1 MAPSQA
7 VPCAKWLLDAARHH
21 PFPPGFPM
29 AAKCTRDTKT
39 SRPIFPV
46 RCPSSRPV
54 GAPSRPRRRARIS
67 IRYRSGHTHARQ
79 PPARQH
85 GKHTPPGYSAVPVLR
100 GLPSDGGG
108 SPWPPCQ
115 AFTPD
120 THGHA
125 ASTPGTHGTRLHA
138 RPRREVIPLQYQYH
152 RPTREWRSYR
162 AISCLRV
169 CPAMIPGVGVG
180 PPQLCSD
187 KPAAATRG
195 DTRAKWVR

>member
-1 MAPSQA
+1 MCKVVIRRRPT
-7 VPCAKWLLDAARHH
+7 P
-21 PFPPGFPM
+21 PFPARLPDGCKM
-29 AAKCTRDTKT
+29 HTRHQNI
-39 SRPIFPV
+39 SPNLPRAG
-46 RCPSSRPV
+46 PSSRPV
-54 GAPSRPRRRARIS
+54 GAPTRPRRRARIS

-85 GKHTPPGYSAVPVLR
+85 GNHTPPGCSAVPVLR

-169 CPAMIPGVGVG
+169 CPAMIPGVGVW

-187 KPAAATRG
+187 KPAGSTRG
-195 DTRAKWVR
+195 DTRR

>member
-1 MAPSQA
+1 MPCGCSAGGASRSAPVCSVPMLPFLWPPRRPAAFPTDTAPDILTLDSRQHASTVTRPRPAIVLYPCYVDCPAMEA
-7 VPCAKWLLDAARHH
+7 VP
-21 PFPPGFPM
+21 F
-29 AAKCTRDTKT
+29 
-39 SRPIFPV
+39 
-46 RCPSSRPV
+46 
-54 GAPSRPRRRARIS
+54 
-67 IRYRSGHTHARQ
+67 
-79 PPARQH
+79 
-85 GKHTPPGYSAVPVLR
+85 
-100 GLPSDGGG
+100 G
-108 SPWPPCQ
+108 SVPCQ
-115 AFTPD
+115 AFAPD

-187 KPAAATRG
+187 KPAAATWG
-195 DTRAKWVR
+195 DTRR

>member
-1 MAPSQA
+1 M
-7 VPCAKWLLDAARHH
+7 WLLSRRRFPFCSRMLCADAAI
-21 PFPPGFPM
+21 PLASPP
-29 AAKCTRDTKT
+29 
-39 SRPIFPV
+39 
-46 RCPSSRPV
+46 PSSL
-54 GAPSRPRRRARIS
+54 SD
-67 IRYRSGHTHARQ
+67 RYRSGHTHARQ

-85 GKHTPPGYSAVPVLR
+85 GNHTPPGYSAVPVLR